1 MLLLCTAKSGHYE
14 DITQGAAKDATVKLT
29 KSQARTH
36 ALNLAHRM
44 YTQSL
49 CDHAV
54 WQEGETP
61 DSGKATKKQVKE
73 WASFI
78 EAVGQAKFTSIQN
91 ASQQMATVSF
101 VPRDP
106 FWTWA
111 SQTVTKNASANMH
124 MRPKENHS
132 LRFVFQDDA
141 LSGMLADSGLLLG
154 GGAGGG
160 GGAGAGACIR
170 GAGETVDGW
179 LERWWWKRVG
189 RGYCA
194 PQVRG
199 SAS

>member
-106 FWTWA
+106 FWMGEPNGNQECERQHA
-111 SQTVTKNASANMH
+111 HAAEGEPQS
-124 MRPKENHS
+124 E
-132 LRFVFQDDA
+132 
-141 LSGMLADSGLLLG
+141 
-154 GGAGGG
+154 
-160 GGAGAGACIR
+160 IR
-170 GAGETVDGW
+170 VPG
-179 LERWWWKRVG
+179 
-189 RGYCA
+189 
-194 PQVRG
+194 
-199 SAS
+199 